1 MFEACRFRFFCI
13 LLVGSTS
20 VHGAEIEIEPLQQQ
34 IYSTIQSVKPAVVSL
49 GRRGS
54 AFSGVIVSKEG
65 HILSAGHAVE
75 PGEQYRVILPDG
87 RRLTAVGKGS
97 NPQADCALLKITS
110 DETDLPFVEMGESGS
125 LVRNQPC
132 LSISFP
138 GGQGLQ
144 GVPVVRFG
152 RIVRSA
158 RGSRMLQSTALMEP
172 GDSGGPLFD
181 LQGKVIGIH
190 SRIGLDMSRN
200 YDVPIDTFAA
210 FWNELNRQKS
220 FTQSGPPVP
229 RLGFRGRDL
238 RDGSGIQVNDVL
250 DDTLAAE
257 HGLQPNDVIQTV
269 YGDNTAKIS
278 ELKTALIAAR
288 DDGAEEIVVKV
299 LRGEESVE
307 LKVPFDVERD
317 SAPEVALPDYGDRK
331 LTKPRAI
338 AQLADLPGQF
348 TDLES
353 DLDDVCVG
361 ISSQLADGEQLS
373 IVGTLIK
380 ATSLIVSKNSMVGD
394 NPVAKLGDAE
404 LKLEVVARD
413 SKNDL
418 ILLKSTAE
426 NVVGIEIGQQDVVAP
441 DIGSFLITPEWN
453 GKGLI
458 SVVSSETFTSRK
470 QQSRGFLGV
479 MPADHEESG
488 GAILREVTEGGAA
501 DRAGLQVGDIVT
513 KLNET
518 KISTHQQLRRFLGT
532 VDPNDTVVAMIIR
545 AEERLKKTIRLGAY
559 PSGSGHAAD
568 KMDKSGRRDG
578 FSKVIPHDADLEP
591 DDCGG
596 PVFDLQGNFVG
607 LNIARNS
614 RVRSYIIP
622 RTIVKNLV
630 ENN

>member
-1 MFEACRFRFFCI
+1 MSDVCRFPLICM
-13 LLVGSTS
+13 LLIGSIS
-20 VHGAEIEIEPLQQQ
+20 ADAAEIEIEPLQKQ

-65 HILSAGHAVE
+65 HVLSAAHAVE
-75 PGEQYRVILPDG
+75 PGQRYRVLLPDG

-97 NPQADCALLKITS
+97 NPEADCALLKITT
-110 DETDLPFVEMGESGS
+110 EVADLPFVEMGESGS

-144 GVPVVRFG
+144 GAPVVRFG
-152 RIVRSA
+152 RIVRPA
-158 RGSRMLQSTALMEP
+158 RRSRMLQTTALMEP

-200 YDVPIDTFAA
+200 YDVPIDTFTT

-238 RDGSGIQVNDVL
+238 RDGTGIQVSDVL
-250 DDTLAAE
+250 PDTLARE
-257 HGLQPNDVIQTV
+257 HGLKANDVIQSID
-269 YGDNTAKIS
+269 GDITSTIS
-278 ELKTALIAAR
+278 TLKKALIAAR
-288 DDGAEEIVVKV
+288 DDGSLEILLQV
-299 LRGEESVE
+299 LRGEEAVE
-307 LKVPFDVERD
+307 LKVPFDVERT
-317 SAPEVALPDYGDRK
+317 SAPEVPLPNYGDRK
-331 LTKPRAI
+331 LTQPKAI
-338 AQLADLPGQF
+338 PQLADLPGQF

-353 DLDDVCVG
+353 DLDDMCVS
-361 ISSQLADGEQLS
+361 ISSQLADGETLS

-380 ATSLIVSKNSMVGD
+380 ATSLVVSKNSMVGD
-394 NPVAKLGDAE
+394 NPVAKVGDAE

-413 SKNDL
+413 SANDL
-418 ILLKSTAE
+418 ILLRSTAE
-426 NVVGIEIGQQDVVAP
+426 NVVGIEIAQQDDPAP
-441 DIGSFLITPEWN
+441 NIGSFLITPDWD

-458 SVVSSETFTSRK
+458 SIVSSETFTSRK

-479 MPADHEESG
+479 VPADYEGGS
-488 GAILREVTEGGAA
+488 GAILREVTDGGAA
-501 DRAGLQVGDIVT
+501 DRAGLQVGDVVT

-518 KISTHQQLRRFLGT
+518 KISSHQQMRRFLGT
-532 VDPNDTVVAMIIR
+532 VDPNDTVVAMILR
-545 AEERLKKTIRLGAY
+545 AEGRLEKTIRLGAY
-559 PSGSGHAAD
+559 PSGTGHAAD
-568 KMDKSGRRDG
+568 RMDKSGRRDG
-578 FSKVIPHDADLEP
+578 FSKVIPHDANLEP

-596 PVFDLQGNFVG
+596 PVFDLSGNFVG

-622 RTIVKNLV
+622 RTIVQRLV